1 MEIAWE
7 ATRGTPYLKPAEV
20 NPSLMLYQASGQFYL
35 LLDIPASRVA
45 AGGLSKCFLL
55 KAEWNDD
62 RLLCEACRSDRLLPL
77 PVELRQILASL
88 KPPQLLTV
96 RWRDPV
102 PRSWGSAI
110 PPATASQ
117 LIPVSFKSD
126 ASHFPFD
133 LRTIMNEELYLDQD
147 IGDQP
152 VTLSG
157 FGTQTAELHRRGK
170 VVGCHPHSKLN
181 PKLLGR

>member
-1 MEIAWE
+1 
-7 ATRGTPYLKPAEV
+7 
-20 NPSLMLYQASGQFYL
+20 MLYQASGQFYL

-77 PVELRQILASL
+77 PVELRVILASL

-157 FGTQTAELHRRGK
+157 SGTKQPSYTAGARSLGATHTLNSTPNSWGDKRLES
-170 VVGCHPHSKLN
+170 VVVIPTPG
-181 PKLLGR
+181 